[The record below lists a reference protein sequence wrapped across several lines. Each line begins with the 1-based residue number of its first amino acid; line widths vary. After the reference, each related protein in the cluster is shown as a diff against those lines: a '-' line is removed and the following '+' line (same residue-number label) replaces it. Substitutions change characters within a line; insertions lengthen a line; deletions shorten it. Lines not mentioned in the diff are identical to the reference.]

1 MFLHPLEPRRAR
13 SYRTTLALL
22 AECRAL
28 APREF
33 AWRKP
38 PYEYEFIKPP
48 IDILCGTSDVREAI
62 EAGLSVRRFKDQFES
77 EARAFEVIRR
87 PYLMYA

>member
-1 MFLHPLEPRRAR
+1 QNKAK
-13 SYRTTLALL
+13 
-22 AECRAL
+22 
-28 APREF
+28 F

-48 IDILCGTSDVREAI
+48 IDILCGTSDVRQAI
-62 EAGLSVRRFKDQFES
+62 EAGRSVRTFKRDFES
-77 EARAFEVIRR
+77 QARAFEVIRK

>member
-1 MFLHPLEPRRAR
+1 MLIEKARAQNKKK
-13 SYRTTLALL
+13 
-22 AECRAL
+22 
-28 APREF
+28 F

-62 EAGLSVRRFKDQFES
+62 EAGRPVRRFLSRFES